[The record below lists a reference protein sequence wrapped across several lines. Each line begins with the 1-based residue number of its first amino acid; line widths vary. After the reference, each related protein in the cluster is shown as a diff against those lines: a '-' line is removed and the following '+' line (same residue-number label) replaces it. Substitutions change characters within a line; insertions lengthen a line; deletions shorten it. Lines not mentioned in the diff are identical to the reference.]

1 MYNSKDITHIVTS
14 EDFKKLTEEN
24 AKLEAKIAKLQKVVD
39 AAKEFEKNCY
49 MRDCY
54 LTAIEKMHQKGTYR
68 LDKAVE
74 LQMKVC
80 NGNCYYIKF
89 DQALKELEG

>member
-1 MYNSKDITHIVTS
+1 MQAEIEQLK
-14 EDFKKLTEEN
+14 EQ
-24 AKLEAKIAKLQKVVD
+24 IAKLQKVVD
-39 AAKEFEKNCY
+39 AVKVFEKNCY